1 MTESLSP
8 SQKPAINYGGFADEN
23 LVSSIVDTFYQDLLD
38 DYRINR
44 YFYTRPIA
52 EQTKP
57 LKVLINA
64 LLNRSQFTDK
74 EVWEFANDFFTAAFA
89 RGNAK
94 PSMVNNR
101 DFAFLEAFVTGDL
114 VNAGKPSELVL
125 LCPAHSHL
133 IRLQPREENYDVMLE
148 ILADT
153 LKRLNIAESTAS
165 QIMTFAESGRDGMMG
180 RGREIYNDGDM
191 DTHYRSHG

>member
-1 MTESLSP
+1 MTEATTST
-8 SQKPAINYGGFADEN
+8 QKSAAQYSGLADES
-23 LVSSIVDTFYQDLLD
+23 LVSSIVDVFYQSLLD

-44 YFYTRPIA
+44 YFAGRPLA

-57 LKVLINA
+57 LKLLINA

-74 EVWEFANDFFTAAFA
+74 DVWELAGDFFTAAFA

-125 LCPAHSHL
+125 LCPAHSHF
-133 IRLQPREENYDVMLE
+133 IRLQPNDDIYDVTLE
-148 ILADT
+148 NLANT
-153 LKRLNIAESTAS
+153 LKQLNIAEPVAAK
-165 QIMTFAESGRDGMMG
+165 IMAFAESGRDGILG
-180 RGREIYNDGDM
+180 RGKELYNDGDM